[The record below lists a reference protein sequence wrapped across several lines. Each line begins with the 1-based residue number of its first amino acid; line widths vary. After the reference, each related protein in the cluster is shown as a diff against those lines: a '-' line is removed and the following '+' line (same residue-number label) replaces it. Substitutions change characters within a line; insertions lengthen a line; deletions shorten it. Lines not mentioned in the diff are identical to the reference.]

1 MKGEKG
7 VVISDITISIVI
19 IVLFASLISGLIFN
33 VWFSNF
39 RAQRDGM
46 AVIYLSQQLESIAID
61 DYDNVTD
68 QTINIAAD
76 NNNSSTSGYTINQE
90 ILEEKKNANEKRIKR
105 VKETISYN
113 IGSKKYEKSLERFKI
128 EE

>member
-68 QTINIAAD
+68 QTIKIAED

>member
-1 MKGEKG
+1 MRRCKG

-33 VWFSNF
+33 VWFSNYK
-39 RAQRDGM
+39 AQRDGM
-46 AVIYLSQQLESIAID
+46 ATLYLSQQLENVAIANYND
-61 DYDNVTD
+61 VTN

-76 NNNSSTSGYTINQE
+76 KNNASTSAYVINQE
-90 ILEEKKNANEKRIKR
+90 ILEEVKNANEKGIKK

-113 IGSKKYEKSLERFKI
+113 IGTKKYEKSLERFKI

>member
-61 DYDNVTD
+61 DYDNVTN

-76 NNNSSTSGYTINQE
+76 NNNSSTSGYTIKQE

>member
-68 QTINIAAD
+68 QTIKIAED

-113 IGSKKYEKSLERFKI
+113 IGSKKYEKSLERFKS

>member
-1 MKGEKG
+1 MKGENG

-46 AVIYLSQQLESIAID
+46 AVVYLSQQLESIAID
-61 DYDNVTD
+61 DYDNITN

-76 NNNSSTSGYTINQE
+76 NNNSSTSGYTIKQE
-90 ILEEKKNANEKRIKR
+90 ILEEKKNANEKGIKR

-113 IGSKKYEKSLERFKI
+113 IGSKKSEKSLERFKV